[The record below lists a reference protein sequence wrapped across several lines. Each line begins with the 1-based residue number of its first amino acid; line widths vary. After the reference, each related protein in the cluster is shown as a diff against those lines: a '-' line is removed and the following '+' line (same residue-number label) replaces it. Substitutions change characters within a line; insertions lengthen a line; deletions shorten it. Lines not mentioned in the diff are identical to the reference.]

1 MQPRGLD
8 VRFRAILFDMDG
20 VLIDSTGLDE
30 RSWLRWAAERGMKDF
45 DPASAH
51 GRRTFDTLRL
61 LAPELNPYAETL
73 RFEESNEF
81 DCEGITVFPGVLDL
95 LIGLPERQ
103 WAIVTSCSERVMRH
117 RLGIAGVP
125 ISQQRVTGD
134 RVERGKPDPESYR
147 RGAEQLGFDVA
158 ECLVIEDSP
167 NGIRAGKDAGCTVL
181 AVASS
186 HRREELLA
194 ADFIVDALAEIAVT
208 VLEDGWLHVATK

>member
-1 MQPRGLD
+1 MQDRGVD

-30 RSWLRWAAERGMKDF
+30 RSWIRWAAGRGMKDF
-45 DPASAH
+45 RPVSAH
-51 GRRTFDTLRL
+51 GRRTFDTLRHL
-61 LAPELNPYAETL
+61 VPELDPYAETL

-81 DCEGITVFPGVLDL
+81 DCEGIIVFPGVLDL
-95 LIGLPERQ
+95 LHGLPERQ

-117 RLGIAGVP
+117 RLGFAGVP
-125 ISQQRVTGD
+125 IPQQTVTGD

-147 RGAEQLGFDVA
+147 RGAAQLGFDVA

-167 NGIRAGKDAGCTVL
+167 HGIRAGKDAGCSVL

-186 HRREELLA
+186 HAREELHA
-194 ADFIVDALAEIAVT
+194 ADWIVDAIAEIAVT
-208 VLEDGWLHVATK
+208 VLEDGWLHIEMK

>member
-1 MQPRGLD
+1 MQQRCLD

-30 RSWLRWAAERGMKDF
+30 RSWIRWAAGRGIKDF

-61 LAPELNPYAETL
+61 LAPELDPYAETL

-81 DCEGITVFPGVLDL
+81 DCEGIIVFPGVLDL
-95 LIGLPERQ
+95 LDGLPERQ
-103 WAIVTSCSERVMRH
+103 WSIVTSCSERVMRH
-117 RLGIAGVP
+117 RLGFAGVP
-125 ISQQRVTGD
+125 IPRQTVTGD
-134 RVERGKPDPESYR
+134 RVERGKPAPESYW
-147 RGAEQLGFDVA
+147 RGAAQLGFDVA

-167 NGIRAGKDAGCTVL
+167 HGIRAGKDAGCSVL

-186 HRREELLA
+186 HAREELYA
-194 ADFIVDALAEIAVT
+194 ADWIVDAIAEIAVT
-208 VLEDGWLHVATK
+208 VLEEGWLRIETK

>member
-1 MQPRGLD
+1 
-8 VRFRAILFDMDG
+8 MDG

-30 RSWLRWAAERGMKDF
+30 RSWIRWAAGRGMHDF

-61 LAPELNPYAETL
+61 LAPELDPHAETL

-81 DCEGITVFPGVLDL
+81 DCEGIVVFPGVLDL
-95 LIGLPERQ
+95 LSGLPESQ
-103 WAIVTSCSERVMRH
+103 WSIVTSCSERVMRH
-117 RLGIAGVP
+117 RLGFAGVP
-125 ISQQRVTGD
+125 IPPQIVTGD

-147 RGAEQLGFDVA
+147 RGAAQLGFEPA

-167 NGIRAGKDAGCTVL
+167 HGIRAGKDAGCRVL

-186 HRREELLA
+186 HEREELQA
-194 ADFIVDALAEIAVT
+194 AEWIVDAIAAIAVT
-208 VLEDGWLHVATK
+208 VLEEGWLRAATK